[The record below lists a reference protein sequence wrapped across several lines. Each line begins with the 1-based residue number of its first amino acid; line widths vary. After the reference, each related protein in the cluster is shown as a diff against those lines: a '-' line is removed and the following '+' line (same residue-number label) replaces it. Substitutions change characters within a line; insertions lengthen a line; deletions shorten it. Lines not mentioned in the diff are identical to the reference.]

1 MPYRLSEQTWCE
13 GGILMLTARLQD
25 KGGRYYCVINYKDGE
40 NRRQKWIALG
50 ISTKESKQKALKL
63 MEEKRAE
70 FESRMCLAG
79 STTYFVDYIEKW
91 LNERKGVVQ
100 QTTWEGDETYVYRH
114 IIPYFEPLKL
124 LLVDVKP
131 IHIKQYYEY
140 KYTQGRLDGKEGGLS
155 ISTLKKHALILK
167 QSLDCAVLEEYIVS
181 NPTAVVKM
189 PAKEIPV
196 REKKFLTL
204 EEANEVI
211 QAFQGHPLQAMIYVT
226 LYYGLRKS
234 EVLGLRWSSIDFRR
248 NTLTINHSVVKVKGG
263 SIAKDQMKTAS
274 SYREYELIE
283 DVRKVLLELRAAQ
296 EVNRRLFQSEYVDN
310 DYIFKWENGKP
321 FRPDT
326 ITRSVERHLK
336 AKGLPEITYHTLR
349 HSTAS
354 ILYDMG
360 WDIMDIKHW
369 LRHSSIDVT
378 ADIYTHI
385 SNNRKKKLSQKLVG
399 AFEPLKK

>member
-1 MPYRLSEQTWCE
+1 MLS
-13 GGILMLTARLQD
+13 ARLQD
-25 KGGRYYCVINYKDGE
+25 KGGRYYCVINYKEGE
-40 NRRQKWIALG
+40 KHRQKWISLG
-50 ISTKESKQKALKL
+50 ISTKESKQKALQL

-70 FESRMCLAG
+70 FESRMCLSG
-79 STTYFVDYIEKW
+79 STTYFVDYIDKW
-91 LNERKGVVQ
+91 LQSRKGIVQ
-100 QTTWEGDETYVYRH
+100 QTTWEGYETYAYCH

-131 IHIKQYYEY
+131 IHIKQYYEF
-140 KYTQGRLDGKEGGLS
+140 KYTRGRLDGKEGGLS
-155 ISTLKKHALILK
+155 IAALKKHALILK
-167 QSLDCAVLEEYIVS
+167 QALDSAVLEEHIVA

-196 REKKFLTL
+196 REKRFLTL
-204 EEANEVI
+204 EEANQVL
-211 QAFQGHPLQAMIYVT
+211 QVFQGHPLQAMIYVT

-234 EVLGLRWSSIDFRR
+234 EVLGLRWCAIDFER
-248 NTLTINHSVVKVKGG
+248 NTITINHSVVKVKGG
-263 SIAKDQMKTAS
+263 SIAKDQMKTSS

-283 DVRKVLLELRAAQ
+283 DVRKVLLELKAKQ
-296 EVNRRLFQSEYVDN
+296 ELNRKLFQSEYVEN
-310 DYIFKWENGKP
+310 DYVFKWENGKP
-321 FRPDT
+321 FSADT
-326 ITRSVERHLK
+326 VTRTVERHLR
-336 AKGLPEITYHTLR
+336 AHGLPEITYHTLR

-385 SNNRKKKLSQKLVG
+385 SQNRKKSLSKRLAG
-399 AFEPLKK
+399 TFDSI

>member
-1 MPYRLSEQTWCE
+1 MPYRLSEQTWRE

-248 NTLTINHSVVKVKGG
+248 NTLIINHSVVKVKGG

-296 EVNRRLFQSEYVDN
+296 EVNRRLFQSEYIDN

>member
-1 MPYRLSEQTWCE
+1 
-13 GGILMLTARLQD
+13 MLTARLQD
-25 KGGRYYCVINYKDGE
+25 KGGRYYCVINYKEGDKH
-40 NRRQKWIALG
+40 RQKWISLG
-50 ISTKESKQKALKL
+50 ISTKESKSKALQL

-91 LNERKGVVQ
+91 YNERKGVVQ
-100 QTTWEGDETYVYRH
+100 QTTWEGYETYIYRH

-131 IHIKQYYEY
+131 IHIKQYYEF
-140 KYTQGRLDGKEGGLS
+140 KYTRGRLDGKEGGLS
-155 ISTLKKHALILK
+155 ISSLKKHSLILK
-167 QSLDCAVLEEYIVS
+167 QALDCAVLEEYIVA

-189 PAKEIPV
+189 PAKQVPV

-204 EEANEVI
+204 EEANEVLR
-211 QAFQGHPLQAMIYVT
+211 AFEGHPLQAMIYVT

-234 EVLGLRWSSIDFRR
+234 EVLGLRWRAVDFRR
-248 NTLTINHSVVKVKGG
+248 NTLTINHAVVKVKGG
-263 SIAKDQMKTAS
+263 SISKDQMKTAS
-274 SYREYELIE
+274 SYREYQLIE

-296 EVNRRLFQSEYVDN
+296 EVNRHLFQSEYVDN

-326 ITRSVERHLK
+326 ITRSVERHLR

-385 SNNRKKKLSQKLVG
+385 SNNRKKHLSEKLVG
-399 AFEPLKK
+399 TFEPLRK

>member
-1 MPYRLSEQTWCE
+1 MPYRLSEQTWRE

-283 DVRKVLLELRAAQ
+283 DVRKVLLELRASQ

>member
-1 MPYRLSEQTWCE
+1 
-13 GGILMLTARLQD
+13 
-25 KGGRYYCVINYKDGE
+25 
-40 NRRQKWIALG
+40 
-50 ISTKESKQKALKL
+50 
-63 MEEKRAE
+63 
-70 FESRMCLAG
+70 
-79 STTYFVDYIEKW
+79 VDYIEKW

-140 KYTQGRLDGKEGGLS
+140 KYTRGRLDGKEGGLS

-234 EVLGLRWSSIDFRR
+234 EVLGLRWASIDFRR

>member
-1 MPYRLSEQTWCE
+1 
-13 GGILMLTARLQD
+13 MLTARLQD

-296 EVNRRLFQSEYVDN
+296 DVNRRLFQSEYVDN

>member
-1 MPYRLSEQTWCE
+1 
-13 GGILMLTARLQD
+13 MLTARLQD

-336 AKGLPEITYHTLR
+336 AKGLPEITYHSLR

>member
-1 MPYRLSEQTWCE
+1 
-13 GGILMLTARLQD
+13 MLTARLQD

-296 EVNRRLFQSEYVDN
+296 EVNRRLFQREYIDN

-399 AFEPLKK
+399 SFEPLKK

>member
-1 MPYRLSEQTWCE
+1 MPYRLSEQTWRE

-140 KYTQGRLDGKEGGLS
+140 KYTRGRLDGKEGGLS

>member
-1 MPYRLSEQTWCE
+1 MPYRLSEQTWRE

-25 KGGRYYCVINYKDGE
+25 KGGRYYCVINYKEGDKH
-40 NRRQKWIALG
+40 RQKWISLG

-274 SYREYELIE
+274 SYREYELIK

>member
-1 MPYRLSEQTWCE
+1 MPYRLSEQTWRE

-189 PAKEIPV
+189 PAKDIPV

>member
-1 MPYRLSEQTWCE
+1 
-13 GGILMLTARLQD
+13 MLTARLQD

-326 ITRSVERHLK
+326 ITRTVERHLR
-336 AKGLPEITYHTLR
+336 AHDLPEITYHTLR